1 MQKDSTA
8 GRSVFS
14 TRCGYEHNAR
24 VSAAEL
30 VRARYCYLAVLAV
43 PLQSILRRYPQCLSV
58 LDDTPQ
64 TLSVAA
70 AICISLSQRSLR
82 TMTVDQDLVHE
93 AVVELL
99 A

>member
-1 MQKDSTA
+1 MTPKI
-8 GRSVFS
+8 
-14 TRCGYEHNAR
+14 
-24 VSAAEL
+24 AEWL
-30 VRARYCYLAVLAV
+30 LAEGFNRGAQCVLDQMWLAVLAV